1 MRILHVIPSLHAGGA
16 ERQIALHANALVARG
31 HEITIALL
39 REGPMRSLVG
49 PAVAVEQL
57 ASSGNYDPRIM
68 TRILRLLRRLKPDVV
83 QSWLP
88 QMDVLVGAATRVRR
102 VPWLLN
108 ERSSRLK
115 YQGGSLQHRVRIAFG
130 KRADAIVSNSE
141 GGLRYWDEV
150 GATRPLRR
158 LIPNIVPTPS
168 LTPAEKGARPLI
180 AYVGRLTDGKN
191 VPVLVDALAAVPE
204 ADAIF
209 CGNGPLEASL
219 RAQVAMRGLSN
230 RVTFAGFVQDV
241 PPVLAR
247 ADVLVLLSDFE
258 GQPNAVL
265 EAMSCGCPV
274 VVSDI
279 PAHRELL
286 DDESAIFVN
295 GRDPHGVAQAL
306 EATLRDAAKARAR
319 AARARERS
327 AGFQAERVAL
337 AYEQLYLELTG
348 RRV

>member
-1 MRILHVIPSLHAGGA
+1 MRILHVIPSLHPGGA

-39 REGPMRSLVG
+39 REGPMRSLIG
-49 PAVAVEQL
+49 PGVNVEHIGGW
-57 ASSGNYDPRIM
+57 SNYDPRII
-68 TRILRLLRRLKPDVV
+68 TGIRGLLRRLKPDVV

-88 QMDVLVGAATRVRR
+88 QMDVLVGAATRMQP

-115 YQGGSLQHRVRIAFG
+115 YQGGLLQYRMRAALG
-130 KRADAIVSNSE
+130 RRADAIVSNSNE
-141 GGLRYWDEV
+141 GLRYWDEV

-168 LTPAEKGARPLI
+168 LAPAEKAARPLI
-180 AYVGRLTDGKN
+180 AYVGRLTEGKN
-191 VPVLVDALAAVPE
+191 VPVLVDALALVPE

-209 CGNGPLEASL
+209 CGSGPLDASL
-219 RAQVAMRGLSN
+219 RAQVAARGLSD
-230 RVTFAGFVQDV
+230 RVTFAGFVEDV
-241 PPVLAR
+241 PPILAR

-265 EAMSCGCPV
+265 EAMICGCPV

-286 DDESAIFVN
+286 DDDCAIFVD
-295 GRDPHGVAQAL
+295 GRDPNGVAQAL
-306 EATLRDAAKARAR
+306 AATLSDAAKAQAR

-327 AGFQAERVAL
+327 ADFEADRVAA
-337 AYEQLYLELTG
+337 AYEQLYAELAG
-348 RRV
+348 RRA